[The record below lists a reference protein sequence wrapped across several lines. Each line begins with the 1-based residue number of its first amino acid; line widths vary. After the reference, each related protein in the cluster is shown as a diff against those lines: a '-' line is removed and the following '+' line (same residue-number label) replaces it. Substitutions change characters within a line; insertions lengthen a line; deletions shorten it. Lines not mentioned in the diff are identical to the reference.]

1 MDPRIRIQC
10 HRSATVGLDA
20 CFLCYCSFHLVSN
33 LSLHSCSLNACFLH
47 FVPRCLLPVFYSFTH
62 LSSVVDRHRV
72 DAEPIPDPTFQFDAD
87 TEPDPTP
94 DFTDVGKAELF

>member
-1 MDPRIRIQC
+1 LF
-10 HRSATVGLDA
+10 SA
-20 CFLCYCSFHLVSN
+20 
-33 LSLHSCSLNACFLH
+33 
-47 FVPRCLLPVFYSFTH
+47 FVPRRFLPVFFSFTH

-72 DAEPIPDPTFQFDAD
+72 DAEPNPDPTFQFDVD